1 MLAEL
6 AAINSAYAV
15 IREVISNGR
24 ELGECAGH
32 LGQFFQN
39 KRQLEKKVVE
49 APVKERN
56 QLEEFFALEEAR
68 RKEKELKDY
77 MLIAGRPGL
86 WDDWVR
92 FQQAYAQREL
102 EAAKAR
108 RRAEIEAAQKH
119 EEMVLLSCVAIL
131 FLIFVI
137 IMFGFVYI
145 ITR

>member
-6 AAINSAYAV
+6 AAINAAYAV
-15 IREVISNGR
+15 IKEVICNGK

-32 LGQFFQN
+32 LGNFFDN
-39 KRQLEKKVVE
+39 KKKLEKKVIE
-49 APVKERN
+49 APVTQRS

-86 WDDWVR
+86 WDDWIR
-92 FQQAYAQREL
+92 FQRAIARKEL
-102 EAAKAR
+102 EEAQAR
-108 RRAEIEAAQKH
+108 RRAALIAAQK
-119 EEMVLLSCVAIL
+119 EEELILMTCIGILFFIFVAI
-131 FLIFVI
+131 I
-137 IMFGFVYI
+137 FGFVYI